1 MSNGLLSAAEDGPG
15 TRLPRVGGGQVWETA
30 QPRSLQEEMGLSYSD
45 TVTGCVPVRRKQLQP
60 RLQPPGLLRQ
70 GARRKWRVG
79 IGPQTTPRA
88 FL

>member
-1 MSNGLLSAAEDGPG
+1 MWG
-15 TRLPRVGGGQVWETA
+15 TA

-45 TVTGCVPVRRKQLQP
+45 GVC
-60 RLQPPGLLRQ
+60 PGEEEAAAATPAAPGPTEAGSQ
-70 GARRKWRVG
+70 TEVAVG